1 MMTQSNKYIS
11 LRKKNDYSK
20 YMISVT
26 IMMTQSPE
34 SEMTPLNI
42 ISMNMMIYISEQY
55 VVS

>member
-1 MMTQSNKYIS
+1 MIILNMM
-11 LRKKNDYSK
+11 
-20 YMISVT
+20 SVT
-26 IMMTQSPE
+26 IMVTQSPE